1 MDKGMNLLSG
11 KEKEIGIISIISII
25 VFSNGLLFYFQNSV
39 EDDLKR
45 GVFEQQKQIQVQS
58 TKEVAEHVQSDIRL
72 VMSMLYGLAISGDVQ
87 EGKLGSEKTTK
98 LLQETYDKFNL
109 TIDRLFILDGN
120 DTLVASVTR
129 SREFFLGEDF
139 SFRSWVKESKNLLAP
154 VFSGDFE
161 RAGIFRVFITYP
173 VVDRDT
179 GKYIGMI
186 VTSIPTVPFFAHYGN
201 VEKIDTQFL
210 VAYDTKG
217 TMLANGASKT
227 FVGKNFFEN
236 YTQQFIKH
244 NQNLNNLT
252 KNMLAGNSGFA
263 IYDYGKGE
271 RLTTSY
277 PVVVNGI
284 PRFFIQIV
292 TPTSEIY
299 SKIDNVFSVQRVKL
313 FSLIAAASTIA
324 VIVLVI
330 LLRKWNI
337 ILTKEVKRR
346 TQELEESYNDMKNYL
361 EKVIKEVK
369 KPRQLT

>member
-1 MDKGMNLLSG
+1 
-11 KEKEIGIISIISII
+11 
-25 VFSNGLLFYFQNSV
+25 
-39 EDDLKR
+39 
-45 GVFEQQKQIQVQS
+45 
-58 TKEVAEHVQSDIRL
+58 
-72 VMSMLYGLAISGDVQ
+72 
-87 EGKLGSEKTTK
+87 
-98 LLQETYDKFNL
+98 
-109 TIDRLFILDGN
+109 
-120 DTLVASVTR
+120 
-129 SREFFLGEDF
+129 
-139 SFRSWVKESKNLLAP
+139 

-227 FVGKNFFEN
+227 FIGKNFFEN

-244 NQNLNNLT
+244 NQKLNNLT
-252 KNMLAGNSGFA
+252 KNMLAGNSVFA
-263 IYDYGKGE
+263 IYDYGRGE

-313 FSLIAAASTIA
+313 FSLFAAASTIA
-324 VIVLVI
+324 IFVLVI

-346 TQELEESYNDMKNYL
+346 TRELEESYNDMKNYL

-369 KPRQLT
+369 KPQQLR